1 MRVAKFEESLPSPCL
16 LSSGRPGI
24 VSVGM
29 LLRKSHNKQQQ
40 QRWAQN
46 VNGQHFA
53 SAHTIKTQIQSNTN
67 TPTTVPIIYS
77 TGKSLPLSVAVE
89 FEGDVISK
97 YEEFEVL
104 LEFALISTKLP
115 FITVTEVLRRPTDIT
130 GSHKE
135 TYRR

>member
-1 MRVAKFEESLPSPCL
+1 V
-16 LSSGRPGI
+16 
-24 VSVGM
+24 

-40 QRWAQN
+40 QRGAQN
-46 VNGQHFA
+46 VNGQNFA

-77 TGKSLPLSVAVE
+77 TGKSLPLSVTAE

-97 YEEFEVL
+97 YKEFEVL

-115 FITVTEVLRRPTDIT
+115 FISVTEVLRRPTDVI
-130 GSHKE
+130 GSHKDP
-135 TYRR
+135 YCR